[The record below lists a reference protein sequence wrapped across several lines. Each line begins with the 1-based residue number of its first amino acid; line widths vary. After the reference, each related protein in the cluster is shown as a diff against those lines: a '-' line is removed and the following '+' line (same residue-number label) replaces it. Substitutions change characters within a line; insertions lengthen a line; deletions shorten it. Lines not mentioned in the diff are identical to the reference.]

1 MTLFEG
7 PYSRVIVTNIEGKIC
22 VLKESKFDSKYVYNE
37 TRIFKAI
44 EHPNI
49 VNILKY
55 DTSPNKSYI
64 YIEYCIYGD
73 LLNYTNDYYEK
84 YDTSLSINTCKRI
97 FIQLLDVIYYLHIIK
112 EIVHR
117 DLKLENI
124 LISDMDKYG
133 IKTIKLCDF
142 GFSKYEKEPSNDVV
156 GTLGYLAPEIDK
168 DKITQYDGYK
178 ADIWCLGVILYIL
191 IRLEYP
197 FQDSTE
203 LITRKMDIKTISF
216 LIKMLNKN
224 PLKREDIS
232 SLLEDDWLK
241 TDKKKI
247 KYYKL

>member
-1 MTLFEG
+1 MSIIIFEG
-7 PYSRVIVTNIEGKIC
+7 EHSIIKEIHLDDKTCI
-22 VLKESKFDSKYVYNE
+22 LKESNYKPNHVNNE
-37 TRIFKAI
+37 IKILQNI

-49 VNILKY
+49 VNMLKY
-55 DTSPNKSYI
+55 DTSSDKSYMFL
-64 YIEYCIYGD
+64 EYCKYGD
-73 LLNYTNDYYEK
+73 LLDYTNDYNK
-84 YDTSLSINTCKRI
+84 KFGSGLSINICKKI

-133 IKTIKLCDF
+133 IITIKLCDF
-142 GFSKYEKEPSNDVV
+142 GFSKYEKEESNDVV

-168 DKITQYDGYK
+168 EKITQYDGYK

-191 IRLEYP
+191 INLKFPY
-197 FQDSTE
+197 QDSTE

-216 LIKMLNKN
+216 LIKMLKKT
-224 PLKREDIS
+224 PLEREDIS

-241 TDKKKI
+241 IDKKKM
-247 KYYKL
+247 KY